1 MVEHRITDGR
11 RIAQLLASEL
21 TARTDGPLAGVAL
34 TDVDRDAEPTP
45 DGTLAYRV
53 ALEGRVLCEAFLQP
67 ERVRLEFRAG
77 VDRAAESAGG
87 VGLRVRPKAVE
98 PPRTL
103 VFVESG
109 AAVKRAL
116 DVVRAVAA
124 GDRDREDG
132 A

>member
-77 VDRAAESAGG
+77 VDRAAESAGE